1 MKTTMRRLMGAL
13 GLMAGLL
20 LGLAAQAG
28 TVTYYHNDL
37 AGSPVV
43 ATNAAGQ
50 VIWRESY
57 RPYGERTV
65 NSAASSSNK
74 VWFTSR
80 RQDPETGLVYMGAR
94 YYDPVV
100 GRFVSTDPV
109 LFDGNKLHSFNR
121 YAYANNNPYKYV
133 DPDGRVPLL
142 LVLVPI
148 FKSAAVWGAFG
159 FGATA
164 AADAASQYAASGQIH
179 AGGAAQEGL
188 NAVPAWALGGALGE
202 ALAIARGFGAGAK
215 GGLST
220 AEMSGILR
228 DAASGK
234 GNLGIGKASAAES
247 EALGKAWVGEGYRT
261 AKDGST
267 LVSADGLRVYR
278 GPSAKP
284 NSPYATTGVQSNFE
298 QKLAEG
304 GRPISNGH
312 LDITP

>member
-1 MKTTMRRLMGAL
+1 MRATAMKTTMRRLMGAL

-109 LFDGNKLHSFNR
+109 LFDEKNLHSFNR
-121 YAYANNNPYKYV
+121 YAYANNNPYRYV
-133 DPDGRVPLL
+133 DPDGRMPVDAG
-142 LVLVPI
+142 
-148 FKSAAVWGAFG
+148 FAVWDTGKLA
-159 FGATA
+159 
-164 AADAASQYAASGQIH
+164 
-179 AGGAAQEGL
+179 
-188 NAVPAWALGGALGE
+188 GALGAWTVGAITGDVNLQAAAIE
-202 ALAIARGFGAGAK
+202 GMRETRLDAALSVGAIMLPVSPNAARGAKIAGEVA
-215 GGLST
+215 S
-220 AEMSGILR
+220 
-228 DAASGK
+228 DAAAHADKFS
-234 GNLGIGKASAAES
+234 
-247 EALGKAWVGEGYRT
+247 RT
-261 AKDGST
+261 AKSLMDEMVLGAAKEGKGIKIIDNLGDPKFKGMEKWSYGET
-267 LVSADGLRVYR
+267 SA
-278 GPSAKP
+278 A
-284 NSPYATTGVQSNFE
+284 GVRSEVHYVRDPKSGDLMDF
-298 QKLAEG
+298 KFKHHAE
-304 GRPISNGH
+304 
-312 LDITP
+312 TYK